1 MGGHKV
7 GAPLY
12 KSTHILFVLA
22 VNSRHTPPQ
31 EEGAPPIPVR
41 SGEGKLMMLKLMK
54 GATKALKS

>member
-1 MGGHKV
+1 MPSFEMAIRKN
-7 GAPLY
+7 
-12 KSTHILFVLA
+12 T